1 MSVLGV
7 FLQHH
12 CKTGVLI
19 IGKMKPSF
27 VFIYFD
33 CLVLIT
39 AEIYLLWVRDIS
51 DSDHTSTILG
61 MNLDRVPILKIDHSI
76 SIFDFLLPSFATCY
90 SPWGVWWNCKH
101 HVGWLYQS

>member
-1 MSVLGV
+1 MLNIPLQSSECLRC

-39 AEIYLLWVRDIS
+39 AEIYWLWVRDI
-51 DSDHTSTILG
+51 TLVIQITL
-61 MNLDRVPILKIDHSI
+61 VP
-76 SIFDFLLPSFATCY
+76 F
-90 SPWGVWWNCKH
+90 
-101 HVGWLYQS
+101 

>member
-19 IGKMKPSF
+19 IGKMKPSL

-39 AEIYLLWVRDIS
+39 AEIYWLWVRDI
-51 DSDHTSTILG
+51 TLVIQITL
-61 MNLDRVPILKIDHSI
+61 VP
-76 SIFDFLLPSFATCY
+76 F
-90 SPWGVWWNCKH
+90 
-101 HVGWLYQS
+101 